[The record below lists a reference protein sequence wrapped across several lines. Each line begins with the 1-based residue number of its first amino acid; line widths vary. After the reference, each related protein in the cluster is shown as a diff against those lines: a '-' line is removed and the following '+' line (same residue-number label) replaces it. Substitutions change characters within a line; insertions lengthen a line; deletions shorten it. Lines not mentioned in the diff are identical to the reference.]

1 MMHSKVGF
9 TPNPGV
15 LIKGSKG
22 SNYDSGEREMQ
33 LELAEPT
40 YSVIGSLDTM
50 SLIIND
56 PEDMPTISFLT
67 DEIHISEEQK
77 SLIIPIR

>member
-1 MMHSKVGF
+1 
-9 TPNPGV
+9 
-15 LIKGSKG
+15 
-22 SNYDSGEREMQ
+22 MQ